1 MSEHHKSETT
11 AKLLQEHGIS
21 EPEIRERAEKQF
33 LNLSALAVREKAIT
47 LFLIIAI
54 AAAGIFAFLK
64 LGRAEDPSFTIKVFT
79 VSAVW
84 PGATA
89 QEMQDLVAEPMEKR
103 MQELRDYD
111 RVETFT
117 RPGLAL
123 MMVTLKDNTPPKD
136 VPEEFY
142 QARKK
147 LGDEAHTLPQG
158 VYGPFINDEY
168 SDVTFALYSVEAP
181 GLPPREL
188 TREAETLRQRILQV
202 PGVKKIDTV
211 GERPERIFV
220 EFSYPRLATLGVSA
234 RDIFDALVREN
245 AVTPSGSID
254 TKAQQV
260 YIRLDGALDDL
271 QKIRDTPIVAAGRTL
286 KLSDV
291 ADVKRGYE
299 DPATFLIRHN
309 GQPALLLSIVMKEGW
324 NGLDLGKAL
333 VAEQKKISAQ
343 LPAGITF
350 SKVTDQAVNIRE
362 AVDEFMLKFFVA
374 LAVVMIVSFISLGW
388 REGLV
393 VAAAVPLTLAGVFVV
408 MLATGRVF
416 DRITLGALILG
427 LGLLVDDA
435 IISIEI
441 MVVKMEEGWDRVR
454 AAGYAWSHTA
464 APMLAGTLVT
474 VIGLMPVGFAQSTA
488 GEYAGNIFWVV
499 GFALL
504 ASWIVAVTF
513 TPFLGVQMLPEI
525 KALPGGHAAIYA
537 TPGYE
542 RLRRLIAWAVR
553 RKVLVAC
560 IVVGIFIAAV
570 AGMGL
575 LKQQFFPQSDR
586 PELLVEVTLPQGTSI
601 ETTNASSKKVEDW
614 LRQQPEA
621 KIVTAYIGAGAP
633 RFFFSYNPELPN
645 PNFAKIVVL
654 TASEKDRDR
663 LKLTLRER
671 VEQGLAPEARVRAS
685 QLVFGPY
692 SPWPVAFRVMGPNLD
707 KNRAIAAQV
716 QAVMLANAH
725 TRQVNQDWG
734 ERAPTVH
741 FVLDQARLQLI
752 GLTSQEAAEQIQ
764 FLLTGAPVTQVRE
777 DIRTV
782 EVVAR
787 SAGTD
792 RFDPRKLNDM
802 TLTNRWGKAVP
813 LSQVGHIEIRPEEP
827 ILKRRDRLPTI
838 TVESDIDESLQPPQ
852 ASAEIQKAIQPIIAS
867 LPEGYRIETGG
878 NVEEAGKA
886 NKALATVFPV
896 MIVLMLTVII
906 LQVRSFSAMFMVV
919 LTAPLGLAGVVPTLL
934 LFHQPFGF
942 NAILGLIALAG
953 ILMRNTLILIG
964 QIRTNQEEG
973 LDSYHAVV
981 EATVQRSRPVILT
994 ALAAVLAFI
1003 PLTFS
1008 VFWGS
1013 MAYTLIGGTAVG
1025 TVLTLVFLPALYS
1038 IWFGVRPTAV
1048 PSSKEQAVMTRG

>member
-1 MSEHHKSETT
+1 MSKKHEKSLPENS
-11 AKLLQEHGIS
+11 IS
-21 EPEIRERAEKQF
+21 GPQVRDSAAKQF
-33 LNLSALAVREKAIT
+33 INLSALAVREKSIT
-47 LFLIIAI
+47 LFLLIAI
-54 AAAGIFAFLK
+54 VAAGIFAFLK
-64 LGRAEDPSFTIKVFT
+64 LGRAEDPTFTIKVFT

-89 QEMQDLVAEPMEKR
+89 QEMQDLVAEPLEKR
-103 MQELRDYD
+103 MQELRAYD

-123 MMVTLKDNTPPKD
+123 MMVTLKDTTRPED
-136 VPEEFY
+136 VAEEFY

-147 LGDEAHTLPQG
+147 LGDEAHKLPQG
-158 VYGPFINDEY
+158 VFGPFINDEY

-181 GLPPREL
+181 DLPPRQVA
-188 TREAETLRQRILQV
+188 REAETLRQRILHV
-202 PGVKKIDTV
+202 PGVKKVDLV

-220 EFSYPRLATLGVSA
+220 EFSYERLATLGVSA

-245 AVTPSGSID
+245 VVTPSGSID
-254 TKAQQV
+254 TNAQQV
-260 YIRLDGALDDL
+260 FIRLDGALDDL
-271 QKIRDTPIVAAGRTL
+271 QKIRDTTVVSGGRTL
-286 KLSDV
+286 KLSDI

-299 DPATFLIRHN
+299 DPATFLVRHN

-333 VAEQKKISAQ
+333 VAEQKKISAD
-343 LPAGITF
+343 LPAGISF

-374 LAVVMIVSFISLGW
+374 LAVVMIVSIVSLGW
-388 REGLV
+388 REGIV
-393 VAAAVPLTLAGVFVV
+393 VAAAVPLTLAAVFVI
-408 MLATGRVF
+408 MLLTGRVF

-441 MVVKMEEGWDRVR
+441 MVVKMEEGWDRIR

-474 VIGLMPVGFAQSTA
+474 VIGLMPVGFARSTA

-504 ASWIVAVTF
+504 TSWIVAVTF
-513 TPFLGVQMLPEI
+513 TPYLGVQMLPEI
-525 KALPGGHAAIYA
+525 KALSGGHEAIYA

-542 RLRRLIAWAVR
+542 KLRRLIAWAVR

-560 IVVGIFIAAV
+560 IVLGLFLVAVG
-570 AGMGL
+570 GMGL
-575 LKQQFFPQSDR
+575 VKKQFFPQSDR

-601 ETTNASSKKVEDW
+601 ETTNAASKKVEEW
-614 LRQQPEA
+614 LRRQPEA

-645 PNFAKIVVL
+645 SSFAKIIVL
-654 TASEKDRDR
+654 TANEKTRDD
-663 LKLTLRER
+663 LKIRLREQ
-671 VEQGLAPEARVRAS
+671 VEHGLAPEARVRVS

-692 SPWPVAFRVMGPNLD
+692 SPWPVAFRVTGPNLERD
-707 KNRAIAAQV
+707 RAIATRL
-716 QAVMLANAH
+716 QAAMLANPH

-752 GLTSQEAAEQIQ
+752 GLSSHEAAEQIQ

-777 DIRTV
+777 DIRTA
-782 EVVAR
+782 EIIAR

-792 RFDPRKLNDM
+792 RLDPGKLNDM
-802 TLTNRWGKAVP
+802 TLMNHWGKAVP
-813 LSQVGHIEIRPEEP
+813 LSQVGHIEIRSEEP
-827 ILKRRDRLPTI
+827 ILKRRDRVPTI

-852 ASAEIQKAIQPIIAS
+852 VSAEIEKAIQPIIAT

-878 NVEEAGKA
+878 NIEESGKA
-886 NKALATVFPV
+886 NRALFVVFPA
-896 MIVLMLTVII
+896 MIVLMFTVII
-906 LQVRSFSAMFMVV
+906 FQVRSFSGMFMVV

-964 QIRTNQEEG
+964 QIKTNQEEG

-1038 IWFGVRPTAV
+1038 IWFGVQPTVVPSDEAQAV
-1048 PSSKEQAVMTRG
+1048 PVHS